1 MQSEML
7 KIKAGAESMA
17 VVLRVTTGPH
27 SGQEYRIDREDTFT
41 VGRSSRAHFP
51 MTQDL
56 ALSRDHFQVDN
67 QPPLCHLVDLGSTN
81 GTKVNGLRIGRVTL
95 REGDVIA
102 AGDSEFIVHFL
113 EDAEDSQDFAFCAG
127 CGGRIPIGA
136 KDVKKAGEMFV
147 NSGQGGAWLC
157 DGCQASRQKFPE
169 TDPDYLI
176 EEWIGGGGMGEVFRA
191 RQLSRNRPVAIKMMS
206 SHSAMG
212 AKANGYFQREITAL
226 RDLLMPGGK
235 CHQNIVAF
243 YELYE
248 IDSQFQLVMEYV
260 DGQNA
265 LDWIEGLD
273 RPLPIASG
281 AQIGL
286 HLLSALDYAHSKG
299 YVHRDVKPSN
309 LLIMGPI
316 HRPRV
321 KLTDFGLAKSFA
333 ETKGL
338 TSLTRQGDIGGSI
351 GFISPDHIRGFGEI
365 REPADIY
372 GAAATL
378 FYLLTGKYPY
388 LGFDPRQPDFF
399 EIILQHPPLPL
410 RAFRPDAPLGF
421 ERALLKA
428 LQKQPKDRWKTARA
442 MADALR
448 PFATATS
455 S

>member
-1 MQSEML
+1 
-7 KIKAGAESMA
+7 MA
-17 VVLRVTTGPH
+17 VLLRVTTGPH

-41 VGRSSRAHFP
+41 IGRSSRAHFP

-56 ALSRDHFQVDN
+56 VLSREHFQVDN

-81 GTKVNGLRIGRVTL
+81 GTKVNGLRVGRVTL

-127 CGGRIPIGA
+127 CGGRIPIGSKNA
-136 KDVKKAGEMFV
+136 EKVSEQFDSA
-147 NSGQGGAWLC
+147 GQGTWLC
-157 DGCQASRQKFPE
+157 DGCQARRLKFPQ
-169 TDPDYLI
+169 THPDYLI

-206 SHSAMG
+206 AHNQAG
-212 AKANGYFQREITAL
+212 DKANGYFRREIEVL
-226 RDLLMPGGK
+226 KDLLMPTGR
-235 CHQNIVAF
+235 CHYSIVAF

-265 LDWIEGLD
+265 LDWIKGLN

-321 KLTDFGLAKSFA
+321 KLTDFGLAKSLDRT
-333 ETKGL
+333 EGI

-351 GFISPDHIRGFGEI
+351 GFISPDHIRDFREI
-365 REPADIY
+365 RESADIY
-372 GAAATL
+372 SAAATL
-378 FYLLTGKYPY
+378 FYLLTNKYPY

-399 EIILQHPPLPL
+399 EIILEHPPLPL

-428 LQKQPKDRWKTARA
+428 LQKQPKDRWKSAGA
-442 MADALR
+442 MADAIR
-448 PFATATS
+448 PYATPS
-455 S
+455 SS